1 MSADDKC
8 ALIKNT
14 TDLDKALKEKDKVI
28 ALVYASWCPFCRRI
42 LPVFQERAQ
51 DERRNFL
58 LVEDDEENIAE
69 KYTIDVFPTLLFF
82 NKGAVSLR
90 LDGKPGVGLNE
101 KQVKDFIKS
110 CPLPGV

>member
-8 ALIKNT
+8 ALVDNT

-42 LPVFQERAQ
+42 LPVFQEHAQ
-51 DERRNFL
+51 DGRRNFL
-58 LVEDDEENIAE
+58 LVADDEELIAE
-69 KYTIDVFPTLLFF
+69 KYVIDVFPTLLFF
-82 NKGAVSLR
+82 NKGAVALR

-101 KQVKDFIKS
+101 KQIKDFIKS
-110 CPLPGV
+110 CPLPEA

>member
-8 ALIKNT
+8 ASVDNP
-14 TDLDKALKEKDKVI
+14 TDLDKALKGKDNVI

-42 LPVFQERAQ
+42 LPVFQEHAQ

-58 LVEDDEENIAE
+58 LVADDEENIAE
-69 KYTIDVFPTLLFF
+69 RYTIDVFPTLMFF

-101 KQVKDFIKS
+101 KQIKDFIKS
-110 CPLPGV
+110 CPLPEA

>member
-1 MSADDKC
+1 MNADDKC
-8 ALIKNT
+8 ASVDNAI
-14 TDLDKALKEKDKVI
+14 DLDKALKGKDNVI

-42 LPVFQERAQ
+42 LPVFQEHTQ

-58 LVEDDEENIAE
+58 LVADDEENIAE
-69 KYTIDVFPTLLFF
+69 EYTIDVFPTLLFF
-82 NKGAVSLR
+82 NKGKVSLR

-110 CPLPGV
+110 CPLPEA

>member
-8 ALIKNT
+8 ASVGNA

-28 ALVYASWCPFCRRI
+28 ALVFASWCPFCRRI
-42 LPVFQERAQ
+42 LPVFQELAQ

-58 LVEDDEENIAE
+58 LVADDEENIAE
-69 KYTIDVFPTLLFF
+69 EYTIDVFPTLLFF
-82 NKGAVSLR
+82 NKGKVSLR

-110 CPLPGV
+110 CPLPEA

>member
-8 ALIKNT
+8 ALVENP
-14 TDLDKALKEKDKVI
+14 TDLEKELKEKDKVI

-42 LPVFQERAQ
+42 LPVFQELAQ
-51 DERRNFL
+51 DERHNFL
-58 LVEDDEENIAE
+58 LVADDEETVAE
-69 KYTIDVFPTLLFF
+69 EYTIDVFPTLLFF
-82 NKGAVSLR
+82 NKGKVALR

-110 CPLPGV
+110 CPLKDA